1 MITQGNIP
9 SMRHTKKPA
18 NRVQATGVVRII
30 SGQWRGRKLPVLA
43 GDGLRPTTDRTKE
56 TVFNWL
62 MNDIN
67 GMVCVD
73 AFAGSGSLGFE
84 ALSRGAKQVT
94 FFEKNKIY
102 GEDPFKTDGYSNMMC
117 DSLRYAEDIDVI
129 KKRQIKSKKRQM
141 VLYKEPQP
149 INELYTGSYSLL
161 GINKMSDFSC
171 SNGTDYIKAYTD
183 PEEQIDTVRRYKNV
197 DHLLNDRSSQT
208 FHKTDEEIEYSKQLE
223 RQRRRLEQ
231 QRISNMT
238 RNERFVSEKYI
249 NLNRRL
255 K

>member
-9 SMRHTKKPA
+9 SMRHTKKPASGSRSKKPA

-94 FFEKNKIY
+94 FFEKNKAAAAQ
-102 GEDPFKTDGYSNMMC
+102 
-117 DSLRYAEDIDVI
+117 L
-129 KKRQIKSKKRQM
+129 SKN
-141 VLYKEPQP
+141 L
-149 INELYTGSYSLL
+149 N
-161 GINKMSDFSC
+161 
-171 SNGTDYIKAYTD
+171 
-183 PEEQIDTVRRYKNV
+183 
-197 DHLLNDRSSQT
+197 LLNLASPQASVQNGDAIGLLSQLAHEKPNEKPNLIFLDPP
-208 FHKTDEEIEYSKQLE
+208 FHQSFVKQALKVI
-223 RQRRRLEQ
+223 EQ
-231 QRISNMT
+231 QQVLAPGGLLYLEMEQPEPVVPDPAFWHTLKIKTTSQ
-238 RNERFVSEKYI
+238 FSY
-249 NLNRRL
+249 RL
-255 K
+255 LQRV